1 MMRWWGRAELLEAH
15 LAFHQSKSRR
25 RTACSS
31 SMLALRTAEDDK
43 KVARLRWHDENTVY
57 VAWLAERAER
67 EAGPRSARAPAR

>member
-1 MMRWWGRAELLEAH
+1 
-15 LAFHQSKSRR
+15 
-25 RTACSS
+25 
-31 SMLALRTAEDDK
+31 MLALRTAEDDK